1 MRAALVLVLTLAC
14 MSAAQES
21 YSGLDDDFVDQFN
34 GEGSHT
40 QMTYTE
46 ALRKAQRGMA
56 DYEVLDVFRSGLEE
70 VKSSYNEQLK
80 NDRKTNLAALLL
92 DLANKEPDPGAWT
105 SMYLE
110 AEQLAKEVLQVF
122 PYDDAARSNAAAARK
137 SLNFRKG
144 QLDRAVPGFMKE
156 DLHTGRSEVFVRVRT
171 SGSETRAQGRAG
183 PGEEDGG
190 GGRAAV
196 YPRESRRSHGAS
208 DRRGSRS
215 CCWRWCVFL
224 FSFPLSLSLSLSLST
239 IHRPPPISPLK
250 AVVFT
255 RRQHTDGRQIHGALL
270 PM

>member
-156 DLHTGRSEVFVRVRT
+156 DLNPMLLDEDDDDDDLRDQVRIDAYVNVVLLCVCAFSAILCILRPCPAPFHLSRVHSLLRRVHSRPRPRASLHGCNSINRS
-171 SGSETRAQGRAG
+171 
-183 PGEEDGG
+183 
-190 GGRAAV
+190 AAT
-196 YPRESRRSHGAS
+196 P
-208 DRRGSRS
+208 
-215 CCWRWCVFL
+215 
-224 FSFPLSLSLSLSLST
+224 
-239 IHRPPPISPLK
+239 
-250 AVVFT
+250 
-255 RRQHTDGRQIHGALL
+255 
-270 PM
+270 